1 MTAQNLGIIVNG
13 ATGGICS
20 FQHIEN
26 SLAPIRAE
34 GGLKIGDETIMPR
47 LLLVGRDE
55 TRLAE
60 IARHNNLEDW
70 TTDLDAALENP
81 DYLVFFDAAATH
93 MRAGILNRALA
104 AGKHIFAEKPI
115 ASTVEE
121 GEALLR
127 DAEARGLKHGVVEDK
142 LNLPGLLKLAGLVE
156 DGFFG
161 RIVGFKL
168 EFGWWVFD
176 GIERPSQRPGWN
188 YRRDAGGGLI
198 SDMYPHWRYVIEGLL
213 GPIDRLVCAS
223 STAQATRAD
232 EAGGTFQVDVEDN
245 AAALLHMKSGAV
257 GTIMS
262 SWATRVRRDDL
273 FTIQIDGTEGSA
285 VAGLRRCHA
294 QRAGD
299 TPEIKG
305 FRMGAG
311 RDTMDVSVD
320 YFDGWWEV
328 PDVSAYKNPYRTGW
342 ENFIAHVRADAPFHA
357 PLSAGIRDVE
367 LSQACL
373 RSAAN
378 GAWVDMST
386 PREGNR

>member
-93 MRAGILNRALA
+93 MRAGILNRALT

-168 EFGWWVFD
+168 EFGW
-176 GIERPSQRPGWN
+176 
-188 YRRDAGGGLI
+188 
-198 SDMYPHWRYVIEGLL
+198 
-213 GPIDRLVCAS
+213 
-223 STAQATRAD
+223 
-232 EAGGTFQVDVEDN
+232 
-245 AAALLHMKSGAV
+245 
-257 GTIMS
+257 
-262 SWATRVRRDDL
+262 
-273 FTIQIDGTEGSA
+273 
-285 VAGLRRCHA
+285 
-294 QRAGD
+294 
-299 TPEIKG
+299 
-305 FRMGAG
+305 
-311 RDTMDVSVD
+311 
-320 YFDGWWEV
+320 
-328 PDVSAYKNPYRTGW
+328 
-342 ENFIAHVRADAPFHA
+342 
-357 PLSAGIRDVE
+357 
-367 LSQACL
+367 
-373 RSAAN
+373 
-378 GAWVDMST
+378 
-386 PREGNR
+386 